1 MTFYQLLVFLL
12 IYPLSQDQSELQI
25 VITNTKNDQGLVQVL
40 LFKSKD
46 GFPDVPEKAFKSF
59 QSKIENNQASISL
72 SEIPKGKYAISA
84 FHDTDGDGKMR
95 TGMFGVPKDRYGFS
109 NDAKG
114 RMGPPSFEDA
124 SFVVSGDKKEKILI
138 NLR

>member
-1 MTFYQLLVFLL
+1 MTIHQIIVFL
-12 IYPLSQDQSELQI
+12 IIFPLSQVQSELEI
-25 VITNTKNDQGLVQVL
+25 VISNTKNDQGVVQVL
-40 LFKSKD
+40 LFESSD
-46 GFPDVPEKAFKSF
+46 GFPDAPEKAYKSF
-59 QSKIENNQASISL
+59 QAEIKNNQAKISL
-72 SEIPKGKYAISA
+72 SAIPKGEYAISA

-95 TGMFGVPKDRYGFS
+95 TGIFGVPKDRYGFS

-124 SFVVSGDKKEKILI
+124 SFKVFGDKKEEVRI